1 MSWTTKLLVIA
12 NRTIESPEIRD
23 AIVGRAAAGPVH
35 VTLVAPASSGAGSVR
50 ARRMETAQR
59 LERAVQRLTEAGVPV
74 EGVVGDTDPM
84 VAVQDAW
91 DPRRFDEVIVV
102 TLPTGV
108 SRWMAADLPHRV
120 ERLTAARVTH
130 VVAPARPALPA
141 PPSSAQGPR
150 RPSEDAAFTGASSPR
165 RTAAA
170 LVRRPRRSRSSR
182 GGRVRSIL
190 H

>member
-1 MSWTTKLLVIA
+1 LLVIA
-12 NRTIESPEIRD
+12 NRTIESTEIRD
-23 AIVGRAAAGPVH
+23 AIVDRAAAGPVH

-130 VVAPARPALPA
+130 IVAAAKPALPA
-141 PPSSAQGPR
+141 SPSSAQGPR
-150 RPSEDAAFTGASSPR
+150 RSSEGAAAFTGGSSPR
-165 RTAAA
+165 RTVAA
-170 LVRRPRRSRSSR
+170 LVRRPRRSHSARSRRARSS
-182 GGRVRSIL
+182 L